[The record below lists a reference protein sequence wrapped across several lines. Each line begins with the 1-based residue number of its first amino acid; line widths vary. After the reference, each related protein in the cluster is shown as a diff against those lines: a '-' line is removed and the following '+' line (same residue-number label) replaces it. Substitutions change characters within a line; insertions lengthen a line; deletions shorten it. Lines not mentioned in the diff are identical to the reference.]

1 MTTTVLA
8 AGDRFVLPGLL
19 SDAVRARVGADVEV
33 RELELP
39 WPHVP
44 FGPVAEVQEASG
56 TEEELVTALRGAR
69 VCVTQMA
76 PLTERVLA
84 ACPDLELF
92 CVGRGGPVNANLDA
106 ATRHGVAVCFAPGR
120 NAAATAEHTLGLI
133 LAAARRIPDLHAD
146 LRAGRWRGDFYDYDN
161 CGVGIEG
168 AAVGLVGYGAIGRRV
183 AAALSALGARVLVY
197 DPYVAEDALPESAA
211 RVSLGDLLAQARIV
225 SLHARLTAETEGLI
239 GADEIAAMRPG
250 AVLVNCAR
258 GGLVDYGAVRRALE
272 SGHLHAAAF
281 DVYPEEPVPPGSGL
295 LRAPNVVL
303 TPHVAGASRQVA
315 HTAAGMVADEVG
327 RLLDGRPLAHCANPA
342 VLDADGVY
350 RNGR

>member
-19 SDAVRARVGADVEV
+19 SDAVRARAGADVEV
-33 RELELP
+33 RELALP

-44 FGPVAEVQEASG
+44 FGPVAEVREASG
-56 TEEELVTALRGAR
+56 TEEELIAALRGAR

-92 CVGRGGPVNANLDA
+92 CVSRGGPVNANVEA
-106 ATRHGVAVCFAPGR
+106 ATRHGVAVCYAPGR

-133 LAAARRIPDLHAD
+133 LAAARHIPDLHAD
-146 LRAGRWRGDFYDYDN
+146 LRGGRWRGDFYDYDN
-161 CGVGIEG
+161 CGPEIEG
-168 AAVGLVGYGAIGRRV
+168 ATVGLIGYGAIGRRV
-183 AAALSALGARVLVY
+183 AAALSALGARILVH
-197 DPYVAEDALPESAA
+197 DPYVTGDALGDTAA
-211 RVSLGDLLAQARIV
+211 KADLGDLLAESDIV
-225 SLHARLTAETEGLI
+225 SLHARLTPETEGLL
-239 GADEIAAMRPG
+239 GAAEIARMRPG

-258 GGLVDYGAVRRALE
+258 GGLLDYGAVCAALE

-281 DVYPEEPVPPGSGL
+281 DVYAEEPVPPDARL
-295 LRAPNVVL
+295 LTAPNVVL

-315 HTAAGMVADEVG
+315 HKAADIVAAEVG
-327 RLLDGRPLAHCANPA
+327 RFLTGRPLAHCANPA
-342 VLDADGVY
+342 VLDAGGVH
-350 RNGR
+350 RGP